1 MSSRVP
7 PIRRGH
13 TMRKREVPKHLQR
26 KSSMPISVLLP
37 RAKRRARNYFSPR
50 ATGESVHEWVQ
61 RNMEESLGAY
71 LFDGIMTALSLF
83 VVLFYVYV
91 NWSQLAVSMSGW
103 IYRT

>member
-1 MSSRVP
+1 M
-7 PIRRGH
+7 RRGH

-26 KSSMPISVLLP
+26 KSSTPISVLLP

-71 LFDGIMTALSLF
+71 LFDSFMAILSSF

-91 NWSQLAVSMSGW
+91 NWQCLAISMSGW